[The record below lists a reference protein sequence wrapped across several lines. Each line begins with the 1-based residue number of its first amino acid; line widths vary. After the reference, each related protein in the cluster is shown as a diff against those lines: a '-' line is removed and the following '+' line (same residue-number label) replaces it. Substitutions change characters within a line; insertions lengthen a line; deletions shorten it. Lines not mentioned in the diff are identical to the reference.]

1 MSIVLNKSDFLFKNQ
16 LSKYE
21 GKVREVY
28 TLKNDIMIMIASD
41 RISAF
46 DVVMPRGI
54 TFKGQVLNQIAVEML
69 NRTNDIVQNWLIEN
83 PDPNVSI
90 GKKCNPLKV
99 EMVVR
104 GYLSGHA
111 YREYK
116 AGKRNLCGNKIPNG
130 LKENEKFENPI
141 ITPTTKADKGLHD
154 QDIDPVDIIKHNIVN
169 KSDYEKIH
177 QISLDLYKRG
187 SKIANDNGLILVDTK
202 YEFGYDSNGDITLI
216 DEIHTPD
223 SSRYFYLNTYDEL
236 LNKNQKQKQ
245 LSKEFFRE
253 WLMKNNFRGL
263 EGQTIPEISDDVVE
277 MVSSRY
283 IELYEKL
290 LGEKFIKPKSNN
302 VLNRIKENL
311 KDYLF

>member
-69 NRTNDIVQNWLIEN
+69 KRTKDIVQNWLIEN

-90 GKKCNPLKV
+90 GKKCDPLKV

-154 QDIDPVDIIKHNIVN
+154 QDIDPIDIIKQNIVS

-311 KDYLF
+311 KDYLI

>member
-54 TFKGQVLNQIAVEML
+54 TFKGQVLNQIPVEML
-69 NRTNDIVQNWLIEN
+69 NRTKDIVQNWLIEN

-90 GKKCNPLKV
+90 GKKCDPLKV

-154 QDIDPVDIIKHNIVN
+154 QDIDPVDIIKQNIVS

-311 KDYLF
+311 KDYLI

>member
-69 NRTNDIVQNWLIEN
+69 NRTKDIVQNWLIEN

-90 GKKCNPLKV
+90 GKKCDPLKI

-130 LKENEKFENPI
+130 FRENEKFENPI

-154 QDIDPVDIIKHNIVN
+154 QDIDPVDIIKQNIVS

>member
-1 MSIVLNKSDFLFKNQ
+1 MSIVLNKSNFIFKNQ

-69 NRTNDIVQNWLIEN
+69 NRTKDIVQNWLIEN

-90 GKKCNPLKV
+90 GKKCDPLKV

-154 QDIDPVDIIKHNIVN
+154 QDIDPVDIIKQNIVS

>member
-69 NRTNDIVQNWLIEN
+69 KRTKDIVQNWLIEN

-90 GKKCNPLKV
+90 GKKCDPLKV

-154 QDIDPVDIIKHNIVN
+154 QDIDPIDIIKQNIVS

-236 LNKNQKQKQ
+236 FNKNQKQKQ

-302 VLNRIKENL
+302 VLNRIKKNL
-311 KDYLF
+311 KDYLI

>member
-69 NRTNDIVQNWLIEN
+69 NRTKDIVQNWLIEN

-90 GKKCNPLKV
+90 GKKCDPLKV

-154 QDIDPVDIIKHNIVN
+154 QDIDPVDIIKQNIVS

-311 KDYLF
+311 KDYLI

>member
-1 MSIVLNKSDFLFKNQ
+1 MSIVLNKSDFIFKNQ

-69 NRTNDIVQNWLIEN
+69 KRTKDIVQNWLIEN

-90 GKKCNPLKV
+90 GKKCDPLKV

-154 QDIDPVDIIKHNIVN
+154 QDIDPVDIIKQNIVS

-236 LNKNQKQKQ
+236 FNKNQKQKQ

-311 KDYLF
+311 KDYLI

>member
-69 NRTNDIVQNWLIEN
+69 NRTKDIVQNWLIEN

-90 GKKCNPLKV
+90 GKKCDPLKV

-154 QDIDPVDIIKHNIVN
+154 QDIDPVDIINQNIVS

>member
-69 NRTNDIVQNWLIEN
+69 KRTKDIVQNWLIEN

-90 GKKCNPLKV
+90 GKKCDPLKV

-141 ITPTTKADKGLHD
+141 ITPTTKADTGLHD
-154 QDIDPVDIIKHNIVN
+154 QDIDPIDIIKQNIVN
-169 KSDYEKIH
+169 KNDYEKIH

-263 EGQTIPEISDDVVE
+263 EGQTIPEISDDIVE
-277 MVSSRY
+277 MISSRY

>member
-28 TLKNDIMIMIASD
+28 TLKNDIIIMIASD

-69 NRTNDIVQNWLIEN
+69 NRTKDIVQNWLIEN

-154 QDIDPVDIIKHNIVN
+154 QDIDPIDIIKQNIVS

-177 QISLDLYKRG
+177 QIALDLYKRG

-311 KDYLF
+311 KDYLI

>member
-69 NRTNDIVQNWLIEN
+69 KRTKDIVQNWLIEN

-154 QDIDPVDIIKHNIVN
+154 QDIDPIDIIKQNIVS

-236 LNKNQKQKQ
+236 FNKNQKQKQ